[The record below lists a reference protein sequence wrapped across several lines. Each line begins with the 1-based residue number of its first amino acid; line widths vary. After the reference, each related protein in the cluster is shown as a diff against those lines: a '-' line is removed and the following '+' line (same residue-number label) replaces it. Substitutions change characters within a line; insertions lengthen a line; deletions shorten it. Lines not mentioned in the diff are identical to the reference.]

1 MPKRRSPN
9 YPALSFPGALKYAED
24 IYDETQLHKTDRESL
39 ARIIGYKGLSGKSL
53 SVLGSLKAYG
63 LLEGSGQQ
71 VGLSRDAETILVDPD
86 SSGERTEAI
95 IRCSFA
101 PAIFAQINEDFAGS
115 LPDDQL
121 LRAYLLKKGYSQ
133 QAVIRVTEV
142 FKDTFAFIERIDS
155 EEKRE
160 EGQYTNFNYKIKN
173 KVRENNE
180 IRDSNIYRSQG
191 SHVPGLPGYT
201 YSEKEIFSYKL
212 EPSGSFRLVVDGD
225 VDIEEVLDILEDL
238 VALKKKELQKKKKPN
253 DK

>member
-1 MPKRRSPN
+1 MAKRRSPN
-9 YPALSFPGALKYAED
+9 YPALSFPDALKYAED
-24 IYDETQLHKTDRESL
+24 IYGKTQRHKTDRESL

-86 SSGERTEAI
+86 SSGERSEAI
-95 IRCSFA
+95 TRCSFA
-101 PAIFAQINEDFAGS
+101 PAIFGQIKEDFAGS

-121 LRAYLLKKGYSQ
+121 LRAYLLKKCYSQ
-133 QAVIRVTEV
+133 QAVTRVIEV
-142 FKDTFAFIERIDS
+142 FKDTFGFAERIDP
-155 EEKRE
+155 EERRE
-160 EGQYTNFNYKIKN
+160 EYPYTNLNYEIKN
-173 KVRENNE
+173 KIRENNE
-180 IRDSNIYRSQG
+180 AIGSNIYRSKG
-191 SHVPGLPGYT
+191 SPGVPGYT

-212 EPSGSFRLVVDGD
+212 EPNGSFRLVVDGD

-238 VALKKKELQKKKKPN
+238 VALKKKELQKKKKLS